1 MLKSESQMKYFR
13 IDHAAL
19 TILMSRNQKEDTI
32 DHEEHIE
39 LATFIKG
46 VHAELR
52 NKYKNS

>member
-1 MLKSESQMKYFR
+1 MFNEIFQDWSS
-13 IDHAAL
+13 AL
-19 TILMSRNQKEDTI
+19 TTLMSRKKKEDTI
-32 DHEEHIE
+32 DHEEHIK